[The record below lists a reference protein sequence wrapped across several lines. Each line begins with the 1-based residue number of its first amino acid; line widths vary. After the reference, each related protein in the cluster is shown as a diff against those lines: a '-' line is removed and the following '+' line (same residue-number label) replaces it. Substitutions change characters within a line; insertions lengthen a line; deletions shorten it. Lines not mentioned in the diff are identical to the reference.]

1 MIIRSGRSL
10 CVSKGAS
17 DFINLKHPCSRESF
31 RLIQMKYF
39 STNRKSAHVS
49 FREATLNGQP
59 DDKGLYFPERIPQL
73 SEEFWHGFANKSKAQ
88 IAFEVIKPYIG
99 EDIDDETL
107 FAICAETVNFD
118 FPLVQITEN
127 IAALELFHGAT
138 LAFKDVGARFMSR
151 CLKHFLREKSEK
163 TIVIVATSGD
173 TGGAVANGFYD
184 VEGVEV
190 VILYPKGKVSKVQ
203 ELQLTTLGKNITA
216 LEVTGNF
223 DDCQTLAKT
232 ALADEELKRKVFL
245 TSANSINVAR
255 WLPQQFYYFYAFQ
268 QWNEMENGKWKM
280 ENEIQNPKSK
290 IQNPVIC
297 VPSGNFGN
305 ICAGILAHISGLP
318 CEKFIAATNANDV
331 IPQFMET
338 GKMENKNS
346 VATLS
351 NAMDVAH
358 PSNFV
363 RILEIFD
370 NDYLNLKEKMIAV
383 SVSDETTANTMR
395 EGYAKYNYVLDPH
408 GAVGFYA
415 LEKYL
420 EKQPD
425 KKGFFLE
432 TAHPIKFDS
441 VERIVGTYGETPE
454 SVKDLFTKTKQ
465 SIAIEANYEDLREL
479 LLKKI

>member
-1 MIIRSGRSL
+1 M
-10 CVSKGAS
+10 
-17 DFINLKHPCSRESF
+17 
-31 RLIQMKYF
+31 QYF

-59 DDKGLYFPERIPQL
+59 DDKGLYFPEQIPQVSWEDL
-73 SEEFWHGFANKSKAQ
+73 RKKSKQ
-88 IAFEVIKPYIG
+88 EIAFEVIKPYVG
-99 EDIDDETL
+99 ATIDEETL
-107 FAICAETVNFD
+107 FNICAETVNFE
-118 FPLVQITEN
+118 FPLVKITED
-127 IAALELFHGAT
+127 IYTLELFHGAT

-151 CLKHFLREKSEK
+151 CLQYFSRDKSEK

-173 TGGAVANGFYD
+173 TGGAVANGFYG

-190 VILYPKGKVSKVQ
+190 IILYPKGKVSKVQ

-216 LEVTGNF
+216 LEVAGNF

-232 ALADEELKRKVFL
+232 ALADEKLKQKLFL

-255 WLPQQFYYFYAFQ
+255 WLPQQFYYFYALQ
-268 QWNEMENGKWKM
+268 QWQ
-280 ENEIQNPKSK
+280 IQNP
-290 IQNPVIC
+290 IIC

-318 CEKFIAATNANDV
+318 CEKFIAACNANDV
-331 IPQFMET
+331 IPRFLQSGEMIQ
-338 GKMENKNS
+338 KSS

-351 NAMDVAH
+351 NAMDVAN

-370 NDYLNLKEKMIAV
+370 NDYLNLKEKMASV
-383 SVSDETTANTMR
+383 SVSDEVTAETMR
-395 EGYAKYNYVLDPH
+395 EVFEKYKYVLDPH

-415 LEKYL
+415 LKKYL
-420 EKQPD
+420 EQNPNQ
-425 KKGFFLE
+425 KGIFLE

-441 VERIVGTYGETPE
+441 VEKIIGTYGEMPE
-454 SVKDLFTKTKQ
+454 SVKDLFSCPKQ
-465 SIAIEANYEDLREL
+465 SIEIEANYEDLKEIIL
-479 LLKKI
+479 ESIESKI